1 LCNQLVEGGKILA
14 EVDRTIQ
21 DVGRRATLQVSEVL
35 GRFPEFTNFHL
46 HVVSKIKDLKIN
58 DLPIWEHIR
67 AIEMQSARW
76 DAMGND
82 AFPPDG
88 LDHALRMLHS
98 AMVDKQ
104 WRGAQ
109 ISECFE
115 VSLSWQVNG
124 QPRVARNTTDLGD
137 GLSTGQLK
145 IVVGMIYLAL
155 FEMIRRDADFE
166 LIVPVD
172 EALELEVNN
181 AATLVGN
188 FNSRNVKLML
198 GFPGGAPELMRHFK
212 NLYALDRRRSGGV
225 YLKVYRG
232 ADPVALDDLNAGLP
246 EEEEVHA

>member
-1 LCNQLVEGGKILA
+1 
-14 EVDRTIQ
+14 
-21 DVGRRATLQVSEVL
+21 
-35 GRFPEFTNFHL
+35 
-46 HVVSKIKDLKIN
+46 
-58 DLPIWEHIR
+58 
-67 AIEMQSARW
+67 
-76 DAMGND
+76 
-82 AFPPDG
+82 
-88 LDHALRMLHS
+88 
-98 AMVDKQ
+98 
-104 WRGAQ
+104 
-109 ISECFE
+109 
-115 VSLSWQVNG
+115 G

-225 YLKVYRG
+225 YLKEYRG
-232 ADPVALDDLNAGLP
+232 ADPVALDELNAGLP
-246 EEEEVHA
+246 EEEEVSA